1 MRTAQPHIITFIIS
15 LLVTFECVK
24 PDDTITVPTIDG
36 KFNPIFKS
44 NSILNILN
52 FLSKIDLMLKIC
64 IKSIEFQ

>member
-1 MRTAQPHIITFIIS
+1 MRTAQPHIITFLIS
-15 LLVTFECVK
+15 LLIIFECVK

-52 FLSKIDLMLKIC
+52 FVFKNHLMLKNQYQ
-64 IKSIEFQ
+64 KN